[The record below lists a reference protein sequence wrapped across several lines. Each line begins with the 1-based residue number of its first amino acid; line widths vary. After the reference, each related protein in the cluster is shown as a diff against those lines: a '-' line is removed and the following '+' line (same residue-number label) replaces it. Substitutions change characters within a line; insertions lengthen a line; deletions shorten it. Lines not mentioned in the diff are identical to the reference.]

1 MCQQPNYSNKIIAVA
16 VRLTVITKNV
26 TSSLA
31 LIRFFWSE
39 WPNIYSR
46 DEAQSKTYCSS
57 AIALGFSA
65 LEI

>member
-1 MCQQPNYSNKIIAVA
+1 MCQQPNYSNKIIAIA

-31 LIRFFWSE
+31 LSRFFGSE

-46 DEAQSKTYCSS
+46 DKPQPTAYYPS
-57 AIALGFSA
+57 AIALEFPA